1 MIQFSISFFFALL
14 SVSNS
19 ACLIHFSAVTPD
31 TGAVAGSSQLCVSA
45 DPSLVSW
52 WDGDQTSGVNCPDL
66 LTGPSANNG
75 TLSGGVS
82 TGTGKVGSA
91 LSFDG
96 STGTLT
102 LADASNLDFT
112 TGFSISAWIYP
123 QTASRT
129 LQKMQTILA
138 KWGINTSAIG
148 TQANWTGVNTAG
160 ASALNNNNYRG
171 FLDGV
176 FDGRYVYFVPFNN
189 GSNISGAVARYD
201 THGSFTT
208 PASWAG
214 VDISGASALN
224 NVNYRGYH
232 GAVFDGRYVY
242 FIPDGSWSGSPHGNI
257 ARYDTTGSFTAP
269 GSWSGVD
276 VSGAG
281 ILSSADYQGFN
292 GGIFDGRYL
301 YLIPSNSSGSG
312 HLARYD
318 TQSSFASAAS
328 WTAVNIAGAQALN
341 SANYGGFSGAVFD
354 GRYIYFTPGWNGS
367 SINGYLA
374 RYDTQGSLTSPASW
388 SGVDISGASA
398 LNSANYRGYAGGVF
412 DGRYVYFVPN
422 FRAAGTPSGY
432 VARYDSQGSL
442 TSTGSWSGVDMSGA
456 AILNSTRYR
465 AYNGG
470 HFDGR
475 YVYFVPSQQDSGV
488 MHGDIVRYDTQGAF
502 TSAASW
508 SGADLTSAGML
519 NSANYQGFIGAVFD
533 GRYLYLIPWDNAQPP
548 NSASGWV
555 ARYDTTGSSAAYLL
569 QYSPGDTG
577 GTQYPGLS
585 ATINTTTGPRSVWS
599 NVETTAGTWHHV
611 VATYDNSVLALYID
625 GALVAQTSATGT
637 LANSTQSLSVGSRGG
652 GLGYFNG
659 SLDEGLFTVRGG

>member
-1 MIQFSISFFFALL
+1 
-14 SVSNS
+14 
-19 ACLIHFSAVTPD
+19 
-31 TGAVAGSSQLCVSA
+31 
-45 DPSLVSW
+45 
-52 WDGDQTSGVNCPDL
+52 
-66 LTGPSANNG
+66 
-75 TLSGGVS
+75 
-82 TGTGKVGSA
+82 
-91 LSFDG
+91 
-96 STGTLT
+96 
-102 LADASNLDFT
+102 
-112 TGFSISAWIYP
+112 
-123 QTASRT
+123 
-129 LQKMQTILA
+129 
-138 KWGINTSAIG
+138 
-148 TQANWTGVNTAG
+148 
-160 ASALNNNNYRG
+160 
-171 FLDGV
+171 
-176 FDGRYVYFVPFNN
+176 
-189 GSNISGAVARYD
+189 
-201 THGSFTT
+201 
-208 PASWAG
+208 
-214 VDISGASALN
+214 
-224 NVNYRGYH
+224 
-232 GAVFDGRYVY
+232 
-242 FIPDGSWSGSPHGNI
+242 
-257 ARYDTTGSFTAP
+257 
-269 GSWSGVD
+269 
-276 VSGAG
+276 
-281 ILSSADYQGFN
+281 
-292 GGIFDGRYL
+292 
-301 YLIPSNSSGSG
+301 
-312 HLARYD
+312 
-318 TQSSFASAAS
+318 
-328 WTAVNIAGAQALN
+328 
-341 SANYGGFSGAVFD
+341 
-354 GRYIYFTPGWNGS
+354 
-367 SINGYLA
+367 
-374 RYDTQGSLTSPASW
+374 
-388 SGVDISGASA
+388 
-398 LNSANYRGYAGGVF
+398 
-412 DGRYVYFVPN
+412 
-422 FRAAGTPSGY
+422 
-432 VARYDSQGSL
+432 
-442 TSTGSWSGVDMSGA
+442 MSGA